1 MIFLNKSN
9 ITSLFSV
16 LVYTLKSNYLLFTY
30 LLVPFLMRGYKNT
43 SYLSP
48 ILSFAIIVLLVLLL
62 PKSIGEIDY
71 NKIINK
77 SFVAKISYYLSQGIS
92 AIVNM
97 IIVAYTVGRIFFY
110 DYSMLIFI
118 SITVLATI
126 YIATNSIEVV
136 FNSSTFLL
144 IVAILA
150 IIFPLF
156 LTNDVKDYSL
166 LKPFNLEFNYSF
178 LLLLYFGLDAISIV
192 ISGVKL
198 KTKITKGKLLIPI
211 AIIFFFM
218 VLELLNIILV
228 TGFTFLIDNE
238 FLGFFSLFIQDTI
251 NYVGALGFL
260 FLYVIPVVG
269 CYRAGYGLRKIKD
282 AFNIKSKWYINLIV
296 GTLLFIG
303 LYFIITYLDI
313 FIFSLYST
321 IVATILLGVV
331 YVFIIIN
338 RSTKYE
344 IRF

>member
-1 MIFLNKSN
+1 MNKN
-9 ITSLFSV
+9 NNTSLFSV

-48 ILSFAIIVLLVLLL
+48 ILSFAIIVILVLLL
-62 PKSIGEIDY
+62 PKSLGEVNY
-71 NKIINK
+71 NQIINK
-77 SFVAKISYYLSQGIS
+77 SFIAKISYYISQVI
-92 AIVNM
+92 AVIVNM
-97 IIVAYTVGRIFFY
+97 VIVAYTVGRIFFY

-118 SITVLATI
+118 AITVLATI
-126 YIATNSIEVV
+126 YIATNSIEVI

-178 LLLLYFGLDAISIV
+178 LLLLYFGLDAISV
-192 ISGVKL
+192 VVSGVKL
-198 KTKITKGKLLIPI
+198 KRKITKWNLLIPI
-211 AIIFFFM
+211 GIIFFFM
-218 VLELLNIILV
+218 VLELLNIILI
-228 TGFTFLIDNE
+228 TGFTFLLDNE

-251 NYVGALGFL
+251 NYVGALGLL

-282 AFNIKSKWYINLIV
+282 AFKIKSKWYINLITGIV
-296 GTLLFIG
+296 LFFGI
-303 LYFIITYLDI
+303 YFLITYIDI
-313 FIFSLYST
+313 FKFSLYST
-321 IVATILLGVV
+321 IAATIFLGIV
-331 YVFIIIN
+331 YIFIVIN
-338 RSTKYE
+338 RSPKYE